1 MLAETRSELD
11 DFHQAS
17 KELEAELENELQR
30 TEKAQRE
37 LQAKVIRAENE
48 RDEWKVRVSPQLTR
62 CLFTYHPFLQNK
74 FMSLQTTHNTTTTS
88 LQRELDQLRQEYQKT
103 KVYTRELEMGND
115 DLERNERAVSS
126 SLADMESKY
135 SRVLEEK
142 ILLEHELL
150 EKAGVEEESQRLKDE
165 LRGICLFLPDE
176 LYLIIVVPF
185 QMPT

>member
-1 MLAETRSELD
+1 MIFIKLAKN
-11 DFHQAS
+11 S
-17 KELEAELENELQR
+17 KQSWKTSCNAQKR
-30 TEKAQRE
+30 AQRE

-48 RDEWKVRVSPQLTR
+48 RDEWKVRVSPSINALPKYLSLSSEQVHVPSNNAQY
-62 CLFTYHPFLQNK
+62 YHDLP
-74 FMSLQTTHNTTTTS
+74 
-88 LQRELDQLRQEYQKT
+88 QRELDQLRQEYQKT
-103 KVYTRELEMGND
+103 KEYIRELEMGND

-165 LRGICLFLPDE
+165 LRGICLFRPNG
-176 LYLIIVVPF
+176 LYLTIIVVLF